1 LEIVTGKDLTMRITL
16 AAAALAALVAGVGT
30 GQARAEDYGIFTV
43 HDSKLG
49 KVLADPQGM
58 TVYTFA
64 KDPPGKSV
72 CTGECAAKW
81 PPVKAAADA
90 QPVGDFTIITRDDGT
105 RQWADENRPLY
116 TYVKDA
122 KPGDVMGDFVNGV
135 WHVEKE
141 E

>member
-1 LEIVTGKDLTMRITL
+1 MRMT
-16 AAAALAALVAGVGT
+16 LVAVFSVVVAIAGGL
-30 GQARAEDYGIFTV
+30 APSHAEDYGIFT
-43 HDSKLG
+43 DSKLG
-49 KVLADPQGM
+49 KVLADPNGM

-64 KDPPGKSV
+64 KDSPGKSV
-72 CTGECAAKW
+72 CNGECDAKW

-90 QPVGDFTIITRDDGT
+90 KPFGDYTIITRDDGA
-105 RQWADENRPLY
+105 RQWADEDRPLY
-116 TYVKDA
+116 TDVKDQ